1 MGHRAPGLSVVSC
14 KQGCPPRHLRQ
25 RLQSWLAYAH
35 LEHESWGHVQ
45 ASSPSAAL
53 HGTIH
58 SCWEG
63 LHHHSRKRALR
74 IGDESAG
81 PMAVWEKPL
90 EGRGCVRVSCA
101 KLPCPVL
108 FQRTVPY
115 TSMGEEHREA
125 ADRQKTDSTGQTD
138 NREEKT
144 GPGPLPSYG
153 GCFTGCCLPWLLGST
168 HHLGGLCWLQ
178 HKTPARD
185 QIQSR
190 TSPQHTTGGQRA
202 SGRAT
207 GIGPAGLEMCLTES
221 RSIQQDRQVE
231 RKCWLTQG
239 GR

>member
-1 MGHRAPGLSVVSC
+1 MGHRAPGLSVLSC

-35 LEHESWGHVQ
+35 LEHESRRQVQ
-45 ASSPSAAL
+45 ASSPSVAL

-144 GPGPLPSYG
+144 GPGP
-153 GCFTGCCLPWLLGST
+153 C
-168 HHLGGLCWLQ
+168 
-178 HKTPARD
+178 R
-185 QIQSR
+185 
-190 TSPQHTTGGQRA
+190 
-202 SGRAT
+202 
-207 GIGPAGLEMCLTES
+207 LTEVAS
-221 RSIQQDRQVE
+221 LAAVSPGSWAPPTTSEASAGCNIKRQQGIR
-231 RKCWLTQG
+231 
-239 GR
+239 